1 MISFLTCQEL
11 VELVTDYLEGKLS
24 PADHSRFEQHLS
36 GCTACRNYL
45 SQMRQ
50 TIKLVGQLSPDNIPV
65 AEQDELLQLFRNWK
79 SNPLN

>member
-11 VELVTDYLEGKLS
+11 VELVTDYLEGNLS
-24 PADHSRFEQHLS
+24 PADRSRFEQHLS

-50 TIKLVGQLSPDNIPV
+50 TIKLVGRLTPDDLPA
-65 AEQDELLQLFRNWK
+65 AEQEELLQLFRNWK